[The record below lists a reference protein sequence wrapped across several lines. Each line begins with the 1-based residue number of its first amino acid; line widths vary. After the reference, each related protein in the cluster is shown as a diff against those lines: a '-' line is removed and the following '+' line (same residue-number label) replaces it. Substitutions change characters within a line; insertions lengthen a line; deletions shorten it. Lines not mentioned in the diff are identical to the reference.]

1 MKQYTSFEEI
11 DRDLKIL
18 KLQAQI
24 DKEEIKLTIE
34 EVKDSLSP
42 LRIVGNTVGAIM
54 QKAITNIFINKETT
68 KPWLIANSKG
78 KL

>member
-1 MKQYTSFEEI
+1 MKQYSSFEEI

-18 KLQAQI
+18 KLQTQI

-42 LRIVGNTVGAIM
+42 IRVVGNAVGAIM
-54 QKAITNIFINKETT
+54 QKAIVLKAVAKIFGVKRVVTS
-68 KPWLIANSKG
+68 SK
-78 KL
+78 

>member
-54 QKAITNIFINKETT
+54 QKAIVLKAVAKMFGIKRV
-68 KPWLIANSKG
+68 
-78 KL
+78 

>member
-34 EVKDSLSP
+34 EVKDALSP
-42 LRIVGNTVGAIM
+42 LRIVGNAVGAIM
-54 QKAITNIFINKETT
+54 QKAIVLKAVAKMFGIKRV
-68 KPWLIANSKG
+68 
-78 KL
+78 